1 MALNNPRDL
10 FLYEMAGM
18 YDAETK
24 SKDLLGQMAGQVQ
37 EPTTADT
44 LRLHLEDGQQKIR
57 NLEQC
62 FEAMGAS
69 PQRVPCAVMDGMQ
82 ADAQQF
88 MSQNPSPDLVTAFA
102 LGTAMKMD
110 HYAQAAY
117 AGLVDKA
124 ISMGEAR
131 VADSLQTNKLQAK
144 DGATTAERLAH
155 DLDQRMMAAA

>member
-18 YDAETK
+18 YDAEMK

-37 EPTTADT
+37 DPTTADT

-62 FEAMGAS
+62 FEAMGTS
-69 PQRVPCAVMDGMQ
+69 PQRIPCAVMDGMQ

-88 MSQNPSPDLVTAFA
+88 MAQDPSPDLVTAFA
-102 LGTAMKMD
+102 LGATMKMD
-110 HYAQAAY
+110 HYAQATY

-124 ISMGEAR
+124 MSMGDPR
-131 VADSLQTNKLQAK
+131 VASGLQTNNLQAK
-144 DGATTAERLAH
+144 DGATTVERLAH